1 MIYSITSSV
10 DATMYEQYENRNTGL
25 DEVVQIEKIISES
38 STNNT
43 FNSRILTKFDLEN
56 ISQSIVDGHIAPTF
70 TAKLKLYTH
79 QAVAIPYTYQI
90 SAYAVSQ
97 SWEMGIGRSTH
108 NPKTKEGVSWTY
120 RDGIS
125 AATTWQTASAAM
137 ATGTT
142 ASFVNLTNNGGAT
155 WWTASAATQTFT
167 YETTD
172 LALDVTDIVTS
183 WISGS
188 WNGGPVLSNDG
199 FIIKRPDVQEY
210 NGNNYGQLQFFSKET
225 HTIYQPRLE
234 FSWDDNSTIT
244 TGLSELD
251 IAADVFVYVKNN
263 RDQIHRESK
272 ERIRVVGRERY
283 PVKTYATASEN
294 LVIKHLPTSS
304 YWSIQDYTTG
314 ETVIDYDDSY
324 TKISCDSAGN
334 YFDLWMDQLESNRRY
349 KFIIKSIGGGGK
361 VRKIFDDDLTF
372 KIVD

>member
-272 ERIRVVGRERY
+272 ERIFQ
-283 PVKTYATASEN
+283 
-294 LVIKHLPTSS
+294 HLPIGQYKT
-304 YWSIQDYTTG
+304 ILRAKLLLITMIHILKLV
-314 ETVIDYDDSY
+314 VIV
-324 TKISCDSAGN
+324 
-334 YFDLWMDQLESNRRY
+334 LE
-349 KFIIKSIGGGGK
+349 IILIYGW
-361 VRKIFDDDLTF
+361 TN
-372 KIVD
+372 